1 VQLLVSVR
9 SAAEVEP
16 ALAGGADIIDAKE
29 PSRGS
34 LGAVAPDTLVEILA
48 RVPTERPFS
57 VALGDMTTG
66 DELLGAFGSLWVP
79 KRSGPVFVKLGF
91 AGLESQAV
99 VSRLLECA
107 AAAAAH
113 HACTPRLVAVAYA
126 DAERA
131 GSLAPDVMA
140 HLAARAGA
148 AGVLLDT
155 HIKDGSGLFG
165 SRSRG
170 EVAAWISAVRRSG
183 LLTAVAGE
191 IGPAD
196 LERVQS
202 LEPDVVG
209 VRGAAC
215 DRGRDGTVSAER
227 VMALRRCLPPARPVF
242 HRSLA

>member
-34 LGAVAPDTLVEILA
+34 LGAVAPGTLVEILA
-48 RVPTERPFS
+48 QVPTQRPFS
-57 VALGDMTTG
+57 VALGDIQT
-66 DELLGAFGSLWVP
+66 DDQLLGAFVSLRVP
-79 KRSGPVFVKLGF
+79 KRPGPVFVKLGF
-91 AGLESQAV
+91 AGLQSPPA

-107 AAAAAH
+107 ATAAAH
-113 HACTPRLVAVAYA
+113 HPCSPRLVAVAYA

-131 GSLAPDVMA
+131 GSLAPDVITQ
-140 HLAARAGA
+140 LAARAGA

-155 HIKDGSGLFG
+155 HLKDGLGLFG
-165 SRSRG
+165 SLSRG
-170 EVAAWISAVRRSG
+170 EVAAWISTGRRSG

-196 LERVQS
+196 LERVQG

-215 DRGRDGTVSAER
+215 DRGRGGTVSAER
-227 VMALRRCLPPARPVF
+227 VMSLRRCLPPARPVF
-242 HRSLA
+242 HG